1 MACAPFDNPLEN
13 ALSYLYTNKAIDEDL
28 NIKAKNIRFYLDRFE
43 QQTGYPLFEVK
54 DSKLV
59 PIKENFDMTGMENV
73 DVPIPVKS
81 IKDINKE
88 QWTNSNLEVPEVFGE
103 NVPML
108 EEMLNNGF
116 FEMRCR

>member
-54 DSKLV
+54 GSKLV
-59 PIKENFDMTGMENV
+59 PITKNFDMMGMEGV

-81 IKDINKE
+81 IRDINKE
-88 QWTNSNLEVPEVFGE
+88 NWKGSNLEVPQEFGE